1 MSAEETRKSL
11 QLLRR
16 VRSLLELSG
25 FANAAQAGFLQRLG
39 LSSIADLQQLKSEID
54 ELLAEV
60 DDLWGEE

>member
-1 MSAEETRKSL
+1 MSADEIQKSL

-25 FANAAQAGFLQRLG
+25 FANAAQAGFLLPFG
-39 LSSIADLQQLKSEID
+39 LSSIEDLQQLKAEID

>member
-25 FANAAQAGFLQRLG
+25 FANAAQAGFLQRFG
-39 LSSIADLQQLKSEID
+39 LSSIADLQKLKAEID